1 MPSLVAQHALDRG
14 FPSEL
19 IFTPERAGEVN
30 VVSGTII
37 FYMLPLK
44 FEFCEYN
51 TGNGIVMLI
60 HKLNLTDAVEC
71 LSCVFTSIHLPSL

>member
-1 MPSLVAQHALDRG
+1 MPSQVAQHALDRG

-30 VVSGTII
+30 MVSVTII
-37 FYMLPLK
+37 FYTLPAVS

-51 TGNGIVMLI
+51 AGDGVVMLF
-60 HKLNLTDAVEC
+60 HKLNLATC
-71 LSCVFTSIHLPSL
+71 S